1 MSWIELTDLKGNAC
15 FLRSCCISGMLAD
28 STRKTGCIVYCDP
41 PIEALAVK
49 ETAED
54 VFAMLY
60 VEDEDE
66 DEDEYDDEAFER
78 ARSKLLDE
86 DDDEGDYDDMLLAWF
101 NLGKKGLVPE

>member
-15 FLRSCCISGMLAD
+15 YLRSCCISGMLAD
-28 STRKTGCIVYCDP
+28 STRKVGCIVYCDP

-60 VEDEDE
+60 VEDEE
-66 DEDEYDDEAFER
+66 DDEEEC
-78 ARSKLLDE
+78 E
-86 DDDEGDYDDMLLAWF
+86 DDDKGDYDDMLLAWF
-101 NLGKKGLVPE
+101 NLGKEGLVSK

>member
-28 STRKTGCIVYCDP
+28 STRKVGCIVYCDP

-60 VEDEDE
+60 VEDEE
-66 DEDEYDDEAFER
+66 DEEEDEEEEWVDKYEVQ
-78 ARSKLLDE
+78 
-86 DDDEGDYDDMLLAWF
+86 GDYDDMLLAWF
-101 NLGKKGLVPE
+101 NLGKEGLVEAK